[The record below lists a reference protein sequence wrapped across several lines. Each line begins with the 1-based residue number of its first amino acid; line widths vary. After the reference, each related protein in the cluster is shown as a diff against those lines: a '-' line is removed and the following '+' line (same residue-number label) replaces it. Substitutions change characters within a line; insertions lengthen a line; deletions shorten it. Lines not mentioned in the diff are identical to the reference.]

1 MSSTTH
7 IIGAGLAGLSA
18 GLRIAESG
26 GHVVLY
32 EASPHAGGRCRSF
45 YDKKLQAT
53 IDNGNHLILGANRS
67 VLAYLETIGTLE
79 QTITHEQPRF
89 SFIDIRS
96 RRHWHLQP
104 PSRFPGIPWHEWRHL
119 LKFMLPDAR
128 KTVADCVPEQT
139 ALFTRLV
146 EPMCIAI
153 LNTHP
158 REASATLFARMLKTL
173 LMEGRQGWQCHAPAN
188 GLSPLLVDPV
198 IARIKAGGGRV
209 ETSCAIQ
216 KIHHDGKLV
225 TGLGTAKATIAIKA
239 GDGVICATSPAAA
252 RNLLPEYVPELQH
265 RPILN
270 AHFLWPQVGKLR
282 ETMPF
287 LGVVGGAVEWIFFHE
302 GRLSTTT
309 SAATEWMAQDEDTL
323 ARVLWHDVCTALF
336 IPPDTPLPPWRIIRE
351 KRATIAATPENLTKL
366 PGPAT
371 PLANLRLAGDYLNPH
386 LPATLEAAIASGVE
400 SAGWM
405 LHKKN

>member
-7 IIGAGLAGLSA
+7 IIGAGLAGLAA
-18 GLRIAESG
+18 GLRIADAG
-26 GHVVLY
+26 GHAVLY

-67 VLAYLETIGTLE
+67 VLTYLEAIGTLG
-79 QTITHEQPRF
+79 QAITHEQPRF
-89 SFIDIRS
+89 PFIDIRT

-104 PSRFPGIPWHEWRHL
+104 PRRFPGIPWHESRHL
-119 LKFMLPDAR
+119 LKFMLPAAS
-128 KTVADCVPEQT
+128 KTVAGCIPEQT
-139 ALFTRLV
+139 ALYTRLV

-158 REASATLFARMLKTL
+158 REASAALFARMLKTL
-173 LMEGRQGWQCHAPAN
+173 LAAGRQGWQCHAPAH
-188 GLSPLLVDPV
+188 GLSPLLVDPA

-209 ETSCAIQ
+209 KTGCAIQ
-216 KIHHDGKLV
+216 KIHHDGERVSQLE
-225 TGLGTAKATIAIKA
+225 TARGKITV
-239 GDGVICATSPAAA
+239 GDEDGVICATSPAAA
-252 RNLLPEYVPELQH
+252 HNLLPEYVPELEH

-270 AHFLWPQVGKLR
+270 AHFLWPQAGQLR

-287 LGVVGGAVEWIFFHE
+287 LGIIGGVVEWIFFHE
-302 GRLSTTT
+302 GRLATTT
-309 SAATEWMAQDEDTL
+309 SAATEWMALDEDTL
-323 ARVLWHDVCTALF
+323 ACVLWHDVCTALF

-351 KRATIAATPENLTKL
+351 KRATIAATPENLAKL
-366 PGPAT
+366 PAATT
-371 PLANLRLAGDYLNPH
+371 PLANLRLAGDYLNSH